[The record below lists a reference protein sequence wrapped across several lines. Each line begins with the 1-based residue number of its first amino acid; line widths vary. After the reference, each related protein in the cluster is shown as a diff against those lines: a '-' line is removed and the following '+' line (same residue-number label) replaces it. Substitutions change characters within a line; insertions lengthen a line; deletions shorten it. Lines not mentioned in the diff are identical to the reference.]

1 MRIGVPAEIKN
12 NEHRVGL
19 TPESVYE
26 LCSAGLEVNIQS
38 QAGSAI
44 GFTDQDYQQAGATI
58 LFSASD
64 VYESSD
70 LIVKVKEPLPEE
82 FKFLSSDKTLF
93 TYLHLAGNKSQA
105 AELMNTGVTGIAY
118 ETVTSSDGSLPLL
131 APMSKIAGQISVVVG
146 QYFLLKPNGGIGTI
160 LGSVENIKRRVVT
173 VIGAGVAGTEAIKK
187 AIANDAHLKILDLSQ
202 KRLDELKEQF
212 GSNNIEY
219 ILSDSTS
226 ISSALEASDLVIGSV
241 YVLGKE
247 APKVITEEMIK
258 KMKPGSVLVDIS
270 IDQGGCIESSKPTTH
285 DAPVFNKHGVVHYC
299 VTNMPGAVPLTA
311 TLALNNATLPYVKAL
326 ATQGVD
332 EALKND
338 SHLFNGVNIKNG
350 EVVNPAVKE
359 ALES

>member
-19 TPESVYE
+19 TPRSVHE
-26 LCSAGLEVNIQS
+26 LCSAGQIVNVQS
-38 QAGSAI
+38 MAGSAI
-44 GFTDQDYQQAGATI
+44 GFSDEDYQQAGAT
-58 LFSASD
+58 LLSSASE
-64 VYESSD
+64 VYDASD
-70 LIVKVKEPLPEE
+70 LIIKVKEPLPEE
-82 FKFLSSDKTLF
+82 FKFLSPEKTLF
-93 TYLHLAGNKSQA
+93 TYLHLAGNKPQA
-105 AELMNTGVTGIAY
+105 LELLNTGVTGIAY

-131 APMSKIAGQISVVVG
+131 APMSKIAGQISIVVG

-160 LGSVENIKRRVVT
+160 LGSVENIERRVIT

-187 AIANDAHLKILDLSQ
+187 AIANDAHVKILDLSQ

-212 GSNNIEY
+212 GTNNIEY
-219 ILSDSTS
+219 ILSDSRS
-226 ISSALEASDLVIGSV
+226 IASALAASDLVIGSV

-247 APKVITEEMIK
+247 APKVITEDMIK

-311 TLALNNATLPYVKAL
+311 TLALNNATLPYIKAL
-326 ATQGVD
+326 ADQGVD

-338 SHLFNGVNIKNG
+338 SHLFNGLNIKNG

-359 ALES
+359 ALKS

>member
-26 LCSAGLEVNIQS
+26 LCSAGLAVKIQS

-44 GFTDQDYQQAGATI
+44 GFTDQDYQQSGATI
-58 LFSASD
+58 LSSASD

-82 FKFLSSDKTLF
+82 FKFLSPDKTLF

-105 AELMNTGVTGIAY
+105 VELMNTGVTGIAY

-212 GSNNIEY
+212 GTNNIEY
-219 ILSDSTS
+219 ILSDSSS
-226 ISSALEASDLVIGSV
+226 ISSALKASDLVIGSV

-338 SHLFNGVNIKNG
+338 SHLFNGLNIKNG

>member
-1 MRIGVPAEIKN
+1 MK
-12 NEHRVGL
+12 
-19 TPESVYE
+19 
-26 LCSAGLEVNIQS
+26 
-38 QAGSAI
+38 
-44 GFTDQDYQQAGATI
+44 
-58 LFSASD
+58 
-64 VYESSD
+64 
-70 LIVKVKEPLPEE
+70 
-82 FKFLSSDKTLF
+82 
-93 TYLHLAGNKSQA
+93 
-105 AELMNTGVTGIAY
+105 TGVTGIAY

-160 LGSVENIKRRVVT
+160 LGSVDSIERRVVT
-173 VIGAGVAGTEAIKK
+173 VIGAGVAGMEAIKK
-187 AIANDAHLKILDLSQ
+187 AIANDAHLKILDLSP

-212 GSNNIEY
+212 GTNNIEY
-219 ILSDSTS
+219 ILSDSSS

-258 KMKPGSVLVDIS
+258 KMKSGSVLVDIS

-338 SHLFNGVNIKNG
+338 SHLFNGLNVKNG

>member
-26 LCSAGLEVNIQS
+26 LCSAGLAVNIQS

-44 GFTDQDYQQAGATI
+44 GFTDQDYQQSGATI
-58 LFSASD
+58 LSSASD

-82 FKFLSSDKTLF
+82 FKFLSPDKTLF

-105 AELMNTGVTGIAY
+105 VELMNTGVTGIAY

-212 GSNNIEY
+212 GTNNIEY

-338 SHLFNGVNIKNG
+338 SHLFNGLNIKNG